1 MDDAFDG
8 IGVLFIEW
16 VGDKAGD
23 LYRFLKRRQH
33 LLKQRVMDIA
43 FPHFLHKA
51 AWHFEGKLTDL
62 TIKAIY
68 RQI

>member
-1 MDDAFDG
+1 MDNAFDG

-33 LLKQRVMDIA
+33 LLKQRIINIA
-43 FPHFLHKA
+43 FHHFLHKA
-51 AWHFEGKLTDL
+51 TWHF
-62 TIKAIY
+62 
-68 RQI
+68 

>member
-16 VGDKAGD
+16 VGDKTSD

-33 LLKQRVMDIA
+33 LLKQRIINIA
-43 FPHFLHKA
+43 LPHFLHKA
-51 AWHFEGKLTDL
+51 TRHF
-62 TIKAIY
+62 
-68 RQI
+68 